1 MPHPTLSSAHP
12 CGSLVLQP
20 ASQHRSVPQRD
31 SSESVENLL
40 ISFAPVDSQSLLLSL
55 SGSLCHP
62 KLEHGAR
69 LRVSQ
74 GFYQIS
80 LPVALRSHN
89 SSRSQ
94 GPAVI
99 VLAWAGVTWR
109 WGRAERLASPCVPV
123 CIYVCVY
130 VCVCVCVCMC
140 VGGMDCRESP
150 VWSSVGCQ
158 PQPMLGMVSKCW
170 PAHQTLCNLL
180 TLCWDREQAI
190 LCPWS
195 LGVESPFPTVLQC
208 SRS

>member
-1 MPHPTLSSAHP
+1 MHKIRDSKYIP

-20 ASQHRSVPQRD
+20 ASQHRSIPHRD

-62 KLEHGAR
+62 KVEHGAG
-69 LRVSQ
+69 LGVSQ

-80 LPVALRSHN
+80 LPVALRSHS

-99 VLAWAGVTWR
+99 ALAWAGVTWR
-109 WGRAERLASPCVPV
+109 WGRVKRLTSLCVP
-123 CIYVCVY
+123 VCVY
-130 VCVCVCVCMC
+130 VCVCV
-140 VGGMDCRESP
+140 GGMGCGESP
-150 VWSSVGCQ
+150 VWSSVGCEA
-158 PQPMLGMVSKCW
+158 QPMLGMVSKCW

-180 TLCWDREQAI
+180 SLCWDREQAI